1 MTGRK
6 NDRREGEPSTSGP
19 ALWDLP
25 ADVRAAPAASLGEVR
40 ANIDRIDRAIIG
52 LFAERLGYT
61 RAAARFKA
69 DPREVAAPA
78 RVEEVIARVQALA
91 AEHGLPPEIAEA
103 AYRPLVAAYI
113 ADQQRLFA
121 AISAKRES

>member
-1 MTGRK
+1 MTKGKSKRPA
-6 NDRREGEPSTSGP
+6 GEPDPSGP

-25 ADVRAAPAASLGEVR
+25 DDAKAAPVASLAEVR
-40 ANIDRIDRAIIG
+40 ANIDRIDRAVIA
-52 LFAERLGYT
+52 LLSERLGYT

-69 DPREVAAPA
+69 NPQEVAAPA
-78 RVEEVIARVQALA
+78 RVEEVIAKVRALA

-113 ADQQRLFA
+113 ADQQRLFER
-121 AISAKRES
+121 IGGRRGS

>member
-1 MTGRK
+1 MF
-6 NDRREGEPSTSGP
+6 RRENV
-19 ALWDLP
+19 ALIFRD
-25 ADVRAAPAASLGEVR
+25 
-40 ANIDRIDRAIIG
+40 NIDRIDREIVR
-52 LFAERLGYT
+52 LLAERLGYT

-78 RVEEVIARVQALA
+78 RVEEVIARVRALA

-103 AYRPLVAAYI
+103 AYRPLVAAYV

-121 AISAKRES
+121 RIGGKPRP